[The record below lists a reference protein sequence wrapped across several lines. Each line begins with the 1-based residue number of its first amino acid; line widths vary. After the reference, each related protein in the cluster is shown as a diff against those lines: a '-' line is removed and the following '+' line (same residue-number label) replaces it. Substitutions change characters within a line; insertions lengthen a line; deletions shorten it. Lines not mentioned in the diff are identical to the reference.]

1 MGVNERTALQQAIHD
16 MRWGGIPARASQFL
30 AGLLGFRM
38 PEPNQSWAWLTQ
50 TWERGAPGAIPVSWS
65 VRSLPGDRWVRFH
78 SLPESK
84 RYADSEEEYQIL
96 LGRHHHVLAELRGE
110 DEGDI
115 VAIRMEWSD
124 GGRFHAPKRFRRIAA
139 TWTIWR
145 TFADDDPD
153 SGGAP
158 WHAFARWV
166 PPTRNALDPLL
177 RRVADD
183 IDRTLF
189 TNATVDWIYAPYDGG
204 ADAIAQDAE
213 ERDAL
218 EAKYADWLSAH
229 PSGM

>member
-1 MGVNERTALQQAIHD
+1 MGVKERTALQQAIYD
-16 MRWGGIPARASQFL
+16 MRWGGIPARVSQFL
-30 AGLLGFRM
+30 AGCMGFRM
-38 PEPNQSWAWLTQ
+38 PEPNQSWAWLTEA
-50 TWERGAPGAIPVSWS
+50 WKRGAPDTIPVSWS
-65 VRSLPGDRWVRFH
+65 VRGLPDERWVRFH

-84 RYADSEEEYQIL
+84 RYADSEEEYRIL
-96 LGRHHHVLAELRGE
+96 LGRHHQVLADLRGD

-115 VAIRMEWSD
+115 AAVHMAWTT
-124 GGRFHAPKRFRRIAA
+124 GGRFRAPKGFRRIAA
-139 TWTIWR
+139 TWPLWR

-153 SGGAP
+153 SDGVP

-166 PPTRNALDPLL
+166 PPTPTALDPLL

-204 ADAIAQDAE
+204 ADVIARNAE
-213 ERDAL
+213 ERDVL